1 MNEAQTPA
9 TPPLDAPVTTP
20 PSAAPKPR
28 PAGRGLA
35 GLAVL
40 LALAAVAGT
49 AWQGWQQRQALH
61 EQQTWQQQLDSSQAQ
76 LAALLAA
83 QAQLGTR
90 LEQLPSAAQWRE
102 REQLLAS
109 LQGEQQQQTARLDA
123 LFGKSREDWRLA
135 EAEHLLRLAAL
146 RLSALQD
153 INSAEALLQAADQI
167 LHQQDDPAAFA
178 SRQQLARDLETLRTL
193 QRPDRTGLFLR
204 LAALRQQAEQLTPLQ
219 PLAEGQGGVLLD
231 LAEQEAPDSPFKAW
245 LQTLSGYFR
254 IQFDAQEEVRPL
266 LAGQGLQQVRL
277 ALSLALEQA
286 QWAALHGY
294 SAVYRQALGQAEEIL
309 AAHFNAEDPAAAGLR
324 QRLGELADLPVEV
337 QVPDLSDSLATL
349 QAYLARRAGLRE
361 APAAEEQP

>member
-1 MNEAQTPA
+1 
-9 TPPLDAPVTTP
+9 
-20 PSAAPKPR
+20 
-28 PAGRGLA
+28 
-35 GLAVL
+35 L

-254 IQFDAQEEVRPL
+254 IQ
-266 LAGQGLQQVRL
+266 GLQQVRL

-349 QAYLARRAGLRE
+349 QAYLARRAGWRE